1 MSEKTNIERSALRRI
16 VKLPLVSSTLQMVT
30 GIYVGA
36 KHRYPLLGVVGAMTE
51 LSVRSISMAASQ
63 RAAPLLQR
71 LEPEIETVNGYALVG
86 LEQLEK
92 TFPIFHQSADEVIE
106 YMKESFFLRLEDA
119 QYRVNVE
126 LDNMVDRW
134 QKVLKFTWDVMEAAQ
149 ASAAGQVLTS
159 GLDELLTRS
168 EEAVAYNLP
177 LPPTLRREWEIR
189 LQSYED
195 EDGNE
200 DDDDDG
206 EPRMWT
212 RIRSLLFYVYLQ
224 MYHRFLML
232 KKRVDSL
239 LEFLGEAAD
248 VVEAGW
254 SFPISGAVSNWG
266 CEPGTTA
273 ATSILIHCTQRSL
286 VKPADTPERLELRAG
301 TLTKLVIWLVTVLP
315 CLDCAPQQRSIG
327 PGRENN
333 PAGSPL
339 TFGRPTLL
347 SPKTNGA
354 ELERVVQH
362 QQCVLKLAK
371 LASSSSVQLS
381 PLALT
386 LPGSEPNW
394 APSKA
399 T

>member
-1 MSEKTNIERSALRRI
+1 MSETKNSEGSALRRI

-30 GIYVGA
+30 GVYVGA
-36 KHRYPLLGVVGAMTE
+36 KHRYPLLGIVGGMTE

-92 TFPIFHQSADEVIE
+92 TFPIFRQSADEVIE

-134 QKVLKFTWDVMEAAQ
+134 QKVLKFTWDVLEAAQ
-149 ASAAGQVLTS
+149 ASAAGRVLTS
-159 GLDELLTRS
+159 SLDELITRS

-177 LPPTLRREWEIR
+177 LPPTLWREWEIR
-189 LQSYED
+189 VQSYED

-212 RIRSLLFYVYLQ
+212 RIRSLLFYLYLQ
-224 MYHRFLML
+224 MYHRFLLL
-232 KKRVDSL
+232 KERVDSV

-248 VVEAGW
+248 VTHQTSDMAG
-254 SFPISGAVSNWG
+254 
-266 CEPGTTA
+266 
-273 ATSILIHCTQRSL
+273 HCFAS
-286 VKPADTPERLELRAG
+286 P
-301 TLTKLVIWLVTVLP
+301 
-315 CLDCAPQQRSIG
+315 DCAPQQRSID
-327 PGRENN
+327 PGREND
-333 PAGSPL
+333 PAGSPP
-339 TFGRPTLL
+339 TFGRPTFL

-354 ELERVVQH
+354 ELGRVVQH
-362 QQCVLKLAK
+362 QQYVPTFAK

-381 PLALT
+381 PLTLT
-386 LPGSEPNW
+386 LPGSGPDW